1 MNTSKSTLKTL
12 ECGKPRYGDIANM
25 KRKTRLKYHY
35 AIRSVTKENIRIRN
49 CKMGEAI
56 SQNNDRVLWDEVRKI
71 NKTNHDLPNMM
82 DGITGTE
89 EISNIFGDKY
99 KTMHNMISYNEQNMI
114 NLKHKI
120 ESHINLEYGKSSG

>member
-1 MNTSKSTLKTL
+1 MWHDIWVQS
-12 ECGKPRYGDIANM
+12 GKPRYGDIANM

-56 SQNNDRVLWDEVRKI
+56 AQNNDRVLWDEVRKI

-99 KTMHNMISYNEQNMI
+99 KTLYNMVSYDEQNMI
-114 NLKHKI
+114 N
-120 ESHINLEYGKSSG
+120 